1 MSTEFDPELINMSD
15 VDNSTI
21 YTPKT
26 PPETIAGDARQE
38 DEQINEK
45 ASPFSAPWPGSTYMI
60 RSTSPGTA
68 GQVITLL
75 EGQVVLAKPGS
86 RGSTQWD
93 CIEKDGWL
101 GFRNPVSGKLL
112 GHDEPGRL
120 RCVVDQ
126 HRDWEYFCVRMKPE
140 GGFVLLLRN
149 GGRGE
154 SLWQVGVK
162 VEKGKKAHEG
172 KLAKIQNGNGIVWEF
187 IKVYQTPSSAEIEQA
202 QEMTVPIAENLRLPS
217 MKPAS
222 PVHVFGRPSPLFS
235 SMANTGPSLNDLRA
249 VSKKWQVMEN
259 PWEHLAI
266 SVGTKAAWARI
277 ERPQVATASLFWA

>member
-1 MSTEFDPELINMSD
+1 MSTDFDPELINLSD
-15 VDNSTI
+15 VDNSI
-21 YTPKT
+21 IHTPKT
-26 PPETIAGDARQE
+26 PPETIAGDAAEDQE
-38 DEQINEK
+38 RVNDK
-45 ASPFSAPWPGSTYMI
+45 PSHFSAPWPGSTYMI

-75 EGQVVLAKPGS
+75 EGQIVLAKPGN

-120 RCVVDQ
+120 RCVAEQ

-149 GGRGE
+149 GGRAE

-162 VEKGKKAHEG
+162 VEKGKAAHEG
-172 KLAKIQNGNGIVWEF
+172 KLAKIQKGDGIVWEF
-187 IKVYQTPSSAEIEQA
+187 IKVYQTPSSKEVGEA
-202 QEMTVPIAENLRLPS
+202 QDMTAPIASTLRLQP
-217 MKPAS
+217 MKSAS
-222 PVHVFGRPSPLFS
+222 PAPVFGQPSPLFS
-235 SMANTGPSLNDLRA
+235 SLANTGPSMNDHREQ
-249 VSKKWQVMEN
+249 KM
-259 PWEHLAI
+259 
-266 SVGTKAAWARI
+266 
-277 ERPQVATASLFWA
+277 ASDG